1 MWNLEGRTAIVTGA
15 GHGIGQGTAELLASV
30 GVRVVVADID
40 DAAAL
45 ATVRQI
51 EEAGGVAIPFVGDLS
66 VAANAQRMIE
76 TALEKLQGVDILFAN
91 AAIQMVK
98 PAAEMSEAE
107 WDRLMDVN
115 LKAVFLC
122 CRAAIPPMQA
132 SRRGSIV
139 IAASGHAFATYLGF
153 SAYAATKGGLV
164 AFMRGVA
171 LDYAADGI
179 RSNCVIPGATDT
191 RLLQDFFNEGSDPA
205 AARARMEQTIPLRR
219 LATPEDIGKAVLFLS
234 SDHAAYITGTCLAV
248 DGGLMAQG

>member
-45 ATVRQI
+45 ATVRKI

-98 PAAEMSEAE
+98 PAADMSEAE

-132 SRRGSIV
+132 S
-139 IAASGHAFATYLGF
+139 
-153 SAYAATKGGLV
+153 
-164 AFMRGVA
+164 
-171 LDYAADGI
+171 
-179 RSNCVIPGATDT
+179 
-191 RLLQDFFNEGSDPA
+191 
-205 AARARMEQTIPLRR
+205 
-219 LATPEDIGKAVLFLS
+219 
-234 SDHAAYITGTCLAV
+234 
-248 DGGLMAQG
+248 